1 MGTVASGQ
9 VAGIGD
15 QVASST
21 LWVCLPGLWLLISF
35 LCGCAT
41 SDQDTTWQRVEEF
54 GVIRVGMDP
63 NWVPFEFV
71 DGSGQLSGFDVELA
85 RELGKRL
92 GIIVHITNFS
102 FDGLYD
108 ALTAGQADM
117 VISAMV
123 VDMGRSADFAF
134 STPYFDAGQVVVV
147 GPDGDDI
154 EGMRDLSRRVLAV
167 ELGSNADIVAR
178 RWARRLADLTLLHTD
193 STAGALAAVVDG
205 QADAALTDRGT
216 ALIALKADVQQRKTQ
231 TQASQDDQ
239 QIETNLRIIGEPV
252 TDEQYAIIVR
262 KESKGLLGAVNAAL
276 GEMRRDGTL
285 EEMERKWL
293 GP

>member
-1 MGTVASGQ
+1 
-9 VAGIGD
+9 
-15 QVASST
+15 
-21 LWVCLPGLWLLISF
+21 LFLISF
-35 LCGCAT
+35 LGGCAT
-41 SDQDTTWQRVEEF
+41 PDQDTTWQRVEEF

-92 GIIVHITNFS
+92 GIKVHITNFS

-154 EGMRDLSRRVLAV
+154 EGMKDLSRRVLAV

>member
-41 SDQDTTWQRVEEF
+41 SDQDTTWQRVEEH

>member
-1 MGTVASGQ
+1 
-9 VAGIGD
+9 
-15 QVASST
+15 
-21 LWVCLPGLWLLISF
+21 
-35 LCGCAT
+35 
-41 SDQDTTWQRVEEF
+41 
-54 GVIRVGMDP
+54 MDP
-63 NWVPFEFV
+63 SWVPFEFV
-71 DGSGQLSGFDVELA
+71 DGSGQLSGFDVDLA
-85 RELGKRL
+85 QELGKRL
-92 GIIVHITNFS
+92 GMEVHITNFG

-134 STPYFDAGQVVVV
+134 STPYFDAGQVVIV

-154 EGMRDLSRRVLAV
+154 EGMEDLSQHVLAV

-178 RWARRLADLTLLHTD
+178 YWARRLENLTLLHTD
-193 STAGALAAVVDG
+193 SAAGTLAAVVDG

-216 ALIALKADVQQRKTQ
+216 ALIALKADVQHGKTQ
-231 TQASQDDQ
+231 TQASQDEQ
-239 QIETNLRIIGEPV
+239 QLASNLRIIGEPV

-262 KESKGLLGAVNAAL
+262 KESKGLLSTVNAVL

>member
-1 MGTVASGQ
+1 MGTVASGK
-9 VAGIGD
+9 VAGIGSR
-15 QVASST
+15 VALGT
-21 LWVCLPGLWLLISF
+21 LWISMPGLLFLISF
-35 LCGCAT
+35 LGGCGS
-41 SDQDTTWQRVEEF
+41 SDQDSTWQRVQEF

-92 GIIVHITNFS
+92 GKKVHITNFG

-134 STPYFDAGQVVVV
+134 STPYFDAGQVVIV

-154 EGMRDLSRRVLAV
+154 EAMKDLSRRVLAV

-231 TQASQDDQ
+231 TSQDGQ

-252 TDEQYAIIVR
+252 TDEQYAVLVR
-262 KESKGLLGAVNAAL
+262 KESEGLLSAINAAL

>member
-1 MGTVASGQ
+1 
-9 VAGIGD
+9 
-15 QVASST
+15 
-21 LWVCLPGLWLLISF
+21 
-35 LCGCAT
+35 
-41 SDQDTTWQRVEEF
+41 
-54 GVIRVGMDP
+54 MDP

-92 GIIVHITNFS
+92 GMEVHITNFG

-108 ALTAGQADM
+108 ALTARQADM

-134 STPYFDAGQVVVV
+134 STPYFDAGQVVIV

-154 EGMRDLSRRVLAV
+154 EGMKDLSRRVLAV

-193 STAGALAAVVDG
+193 SATGALAAVVDG

-216 ALIALKADVQQRKTQ
+216 ALIALKADAQQRKTQ
-231 TQASQDDQ
+231 TQASQDEQ

-262 KESKGLLGAVNAAL
+262 KESKGLLNAVNAVL

>member
-1 MGTVASGQ
+1 
-9 VAGIGD
+9 VAGIGN
-15 QVASST
+15 QVAIRT
-21 LWVCLPGLWLLISF
+21 LWISMPGLLFLISF
-35 LCGCAT
+35 LGGCAT
-41 SDQDTTWQRVEEF
+41 SDQDTTWQRVEEH

-92 GIIVHITNFS
+92 GIKVHITNFG

-154 EGMRDLSRRVLAV
+154 EGMKDLSRRVLAV

-216 ALIALKADVQQRKTQ
+216 ALIALKADVQRKTQ
-231 TQASQDDQ
+231 TETQDGKH
-239 QIETNLRIIGEPV
+239 IKTNLRIIGEPV

-262 KESKGLLGAVNAAL
+262 KASKDLLAAVNAAL